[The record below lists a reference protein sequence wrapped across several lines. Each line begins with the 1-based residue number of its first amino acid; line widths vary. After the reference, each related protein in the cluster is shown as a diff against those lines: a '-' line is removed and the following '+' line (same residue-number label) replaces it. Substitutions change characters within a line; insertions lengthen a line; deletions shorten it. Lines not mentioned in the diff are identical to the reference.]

1 MAAPPVKGGGT
12 VCKLKDPLVVVHRD
26 RGCSLFPSC
35 LECPL
40 PRCIEDMPFGKAGL
54 RISSRNVEMLNLRKQ
69 SWLIREIAAHF
80 SVSDR
85 TVYRSL
91 SLFKSPEVCGEGV
104 PLSK

>member
-1 MAAPPVKGGGT
+1 
-12 VCKLKDPLVVVHRD
+12 
-26 RGCSLFPSC
+26 
-35 LECPL
+35 
-40 PRCIEDMPFGKAGL
+40 MPFGKAGL

-91 SLFKSPEVCGEGV
+91 SFFKSPEVFREGV
-104 PLSK
+104 PLHQ